1 MSNTGHKW
9 IYRKTMSRLKEP
21 IRYKVRVYHKGKSID
36 VGFYRTLEEALKRRS
51 QYIEDNG
58 ISEKRLKRYNTRNE
72 NKD

>member
-21 IRYKVRVYHKGKSID
+21 TRYKVRIYHKGKSID
-36 VGFYRTLEEALKRRS
+36 VGFYRTLEEALKRRN